1 MIGGYLV
8 TVQEDESGVRL
19 DRWFKR
25 HFSDVSHAGISRLV
39 RTGQVRVDGARVQ
52 TGYRLEVVQKIR
64 IPRLRQ
70 ATSQKQKKSFIVDPK
85 EGRYL
90 LETVLHVDDSV
101 IAINKPQGLAVQ
113 GGTGL
118 SHHLEAMLDFLR
130 LGARE
135 RPRLVHRLDKDTGGV
150 MVLARNV
157 KSAAIL
163 AGAFR
168 RRQVEKRYWALVC
181 GAPSDPSG
189 EIDIPL
195 RKIRG
200 RSGERVVPLAL
211 GRAAKTEYFVV
222 DKAGNGT
229 SWLVLMP
236 STGRT
241 HQIRAHCATVGFPIV
256 GDRKYNRVKKMCGN
270 DGNSIETL
278 CLHSRQIILPPP
290 EGGTLDVVAPL
301 SDTLRNTWINV
312 GFDPETISEAVK

>member
-1 MIGGYLV
+1 VIGGYLV

-39 RTGQVRVDGARVQ
+39 RTGQIRVDGARVQ
-52 TGYRLEVVQKIR
+52 TGYRLEVGQKIR
-64 IPRLRQ
+64 IPPLRQ
-70 ATSQKQKKSFIVDPK
+70 ATSQKQKKSFVVDPK
-85 EGRYL
+85 EESYL
-90 LETVLHVDDSV
+90 LETILHVDDAV

-118 SHHLEAMLDFLR
+118 SRHLDAMLDALR
-130 LGARE
+130 LSACE

-163 AGAFR
+163 AEAFR
-168 RRQVEKRYWALVC
+168 LRQVKKRYWALVC
-181 GAPSDPSG
+181 GAPSDSSG

-200 RSGERVVPLAL
+200 RSGERVMPLAL

-222 DKAGNGT
+222 DKASNGI

-236 STGRT
+236 TTGRT
-241 HQIRAHCATVGFPIV
+241 HQIRAHCATIGFPV
-256 GDRKYNRVKKMCGN
+256 LGDRKYNRVGKKCDI

-278 CLHSRQIILPPP
+278 CLHSRQITLPHP

-301 SDTLRNTWINV
+301 SDTLRNTWKSV
-312 GFDPETISEAVK
+312 GFDPETIGGAIK